1 MPPRPRQRPPR
12 RLRLLLSVAAV
23 VLTLDVVTKVIAVK
37 LLPPGQPVSII
48 GDTVTWTLV
57 RNSGAAFSMA
67 TGYTWSLTL
76 IATGVVVGIFWMG
89 RRLVSPWW
97 AVGLGMILGG
107 AMGNL
112 VDRFFRAPGPL
123 RGHVVD
129 FLSVG
134 WWPVF
139 NVADPAVVGG
149 AILLVVLSIL
159 GYDFD
164 AVSRRKADG
173 TPTVGAGPTSADGR
187 TFDARSRGAGGHA
200 RRRGTRAAAGTVP
213 QRRGGHRRR
222 GRRRA
227 RRSPGREVR
236 PVEPRRMA
244 AGAPARGAGAAA
256 EHARRHRGHGDP
268 LLRRRHRRRR
278 QARGG
283 GRARVGG
290 LDGTDRARRPG
301 RRRLPDHHLGRAR
314 AAGHRAPPRRGHL
327 RGDGGR
333 AVRARIHRAEAGVQ
347 VPHGRQALP
356 RAGAGT
362 SRTRPAAP
370 STRRSGGT
378 AAANG
383 SSRSPRTAGT
393 A

>member
-1 MPPRPRQRPPR
+1 MVESLRTQRAGSGEAASALGDEGEVREEPTGPAEPVTPAGEAGHAQDAEDTAEPAARPR

-23 VLTLDVVTKVIAVK
+23 VLTLDIATKVLAVK

-67 TGYTWSLTL
+67 TGYTWVLTL

-139 NVADPAVVGG
+139 NVADPSVVGG
-149 AILLVVLSIL
+149 AILLVVLSIF

-164 AVSRRKADG
+164 AVGRRKAAEPEAGGRRKADQ
-173 TPTVGAGPTSADGR
+173 
-187 TFDARSRGAGGHA
+187 H
-200 RRRGTRAAAGTVP
+200 
-213 QRRGGHRRR
+213 
-222 GRRRA
+222 
-227 RRSPGREVR
+227 
-236 PVEPRRMA
+236 
-244 AGAPARGAGAAA
+244 
-256 EHARRHRGHGDP
+256 
-268 LLRRRHRRRR
+268 
-278 QARGG
+278 
-283 GRARVGG
+283 
-290 LDGTDRARRPG
+290 
-301 RRRLPDHHLGRAR
+301 
-314 AAGHRAPPRRGHL
+314 
-327 RGDGGR
+327 
-333 AVRARIHRAEAGVQ
+333 
-347 VPHGRQALP
+347 
-356 RAGAGT
+356 
-362 SRTRPAAP
+362 
-370 STRRSGGT
+370 
-378 AAANG
+378 
-383 SSRSPRTAGT
+383 
-393 A
+393 